1 MARLGQHARD
11 ESRDGLR
18 HSPQLICATHN
29 RNPGPP
35 PGEKNPDMAVYF
47 EINRRLWCVG
57 KVNASYGHFHH
68 NNGRA
73 RPFSLYAGSSLCAH
87 IFAEYGAGTGNEK

>member
-1 MARLGQHARD
+1 MR
-11 ESRDGLR
+11 
-18 HSPQLICATHN
+18 IVKNFHN

-73 RPFSLYAGSSLCAH
+73 RPFSLYAGSALREH
-87 IFAEYGAGTGNEK
+87 IFAEYGAGTDDGK

>member
-1 MARLGQHARD
+1 MTTEHNLLYYSGHVPRL
-11 ESRDGLR
+11 
-18 HSPQLICATHN
+18 HN

-73 RPFSLYAGSSLCAH
+73 RPFSLYASSILRAH
-87 IFAEYGAGTGNEK
+87 IFAEYGAGTSNKK